1 MKELSVIMPA
11 KNEEEHIFGSIKE
24 VGKVFDNYGL
34 TYEIVVVDDGSTD
47 RTYRE
52 ASKAAAENDC
62 IKVFRKENGGKGS
75 ALEYGFNK
83 CSGRLVT
90 FLDADLDLHPRQIP
104 LFIEYLKRSN
114 ADVVIGSKVHPL
126 SKVSYPLHRKILS
139 RTYHAMVQILFDIT
153 LTDTQAGLKLFKRE
167 VLRDVLPS
175 TSSKKYAFDLELLIK
190 SHRRGFKIVEAPV
203 ELNWQRVKGRI
214 RLADIVAIAF
224 DTAAIFYRLNVS

>member
-34 TYEIVVVDDGSTD
+34 NYEIVVVDDGSSD
-47 RTYRE
+47 GTYRE

-62 IKVFRKENGGKGS
+62 IKVFRKEYGGKGS

-214 RLADIVAIAF
+214 GLADIVAIAF